1 MFEQSI
7 ADWKDKTLNEA
18 PPFDDETS
26 SPSAENVAKVIYDR
40 LTGVVP
46 NTVVL
51 RQVEVEEESG
61 CRAAY
66 RGMD

>member
-1 MFEQSI
+1 MKPI
-7 ADWKDKTLNEA
+7 
-18 PPFDDETS
+18 
-26 SPSAENVAKVIYDR
+26 VAKVIYDR
-40 LTGVVP
+40 LAGVVP